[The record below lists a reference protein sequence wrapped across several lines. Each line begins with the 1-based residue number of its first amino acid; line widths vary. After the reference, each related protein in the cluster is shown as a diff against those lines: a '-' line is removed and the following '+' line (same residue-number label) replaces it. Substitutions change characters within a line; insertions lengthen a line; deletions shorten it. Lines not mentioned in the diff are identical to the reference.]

1 MQALQPEMKEL
12 QAKYSSKDQ
21 ATQQK
26 LQQETMALFQKYNV
40 NPLAGCLPIVVQ
52 MPILIGVYHAISRTK
67 EIAGDSFLWFDLGSP
82 DPYYILPIISRD
94 YNIYSAKNLDGRNE
108 FKSTNAGT
116 NDDDVVYYA
125 NYDCYICT

>member
-1 MQALQPEMKEL
+1 MIKQVKSSKAMQAIQPEMKDL

-52 MPILIGVYHAISRTK
+52 MPILIGMYHAISAYR
-67 EIAGDSFLWFDLGSP
+67 
-82 DPYYILPIISRD
+82 
-94 YNIYSAKNLDGRNE
+94 RNCR
-108 FKSTNAGT
+108 G
-116 NDDDVVYYA
+116 
-125 NYDCYICT
+125 